1 MTGNMDIS
9 KIISLIMEN
18 PKLIAEISS
27 LAKGEGESTQSEL
40 NVPEKENEAAPEVSI
55 SVSEEK
61 DSAPASAIIHER
73 SHGTRNRSQLLGAL
87 KPYVS
92 KERAQAIDSM
102 LSIVEI
108 LDVMKG
114 R

>member
-1 MTGNMDIS
+1 MTGKPDIS

-18 PKLIAEISS
+18 PKLIEEISA
-27 LAKGEGESTQSEL
+27 LANGDAAKVTPAEEADEAKEA
-40 NVPEKENEAAPEVSI
+40 EKEREEDVEQIKSI
-55 SVSEEK
+55 QS
-61 DSAPASAIIHER
+61 SAPVEDR
-73 SHGTRNRSQLLGAL
+73 VRGGRNRSQLLFAL

-92 KERAQAIDSM
+92 RERAQAIDSM

>member
-1 MTGNMDIS
+1 MTGKPDIS

-18 PKLIAEISS
+18 PKLIEEISA
-27 LAKGEGESTQSEL
+27 LANGDAAKATPAEEA
-40 NVPEKENEAAPEVSI
+40 EKEREEDAEQIKSI
-55 SVSEEK
+55 QS
-61 DSAPASAIIHER
+61 SAPVEDR
-73 SHGTRNRSQLLGAL
+73 VRGGRNRSQLLFAL

-92 KERAQAIDSM
+92 RERAQAIDSM

>member
-1 MTGNMDIS
+1 MSRQTPDIAR
-9 KIISLIMEN
+9 IISLIMEN
-18 PKLIAEISS
+18 PKLIEEISKMTRDDS
-27 LAKGEGESTQSEL
+27 GGD
-40 NVPEKENEAAPEVSI
+40 AAPQEAKP
-55 SVSEEK
+55 E
-61 DSAPASAIIHER
+61 ASDHNNAIETVATVTPITESR
-73 SHGTRNRSQLLGAL
+73 SRGRNRGELLCAL

-114 R
+114 GK

>member
-1 MTGNMDIS
+1 MTPNLDIS
-9 KIISLIMEN
+9 KVIGLIMEN
-18 PKLIAEISS
+18 PKLIEEIST
-27 LAKGEGESTQSEL
+27 LARGSAQE
-40 NVPEKENEAAPEVSI
+40 EKVLEPHLEVENEAVEKK
-55 SVSEEK
+55 SEEPIQE
-61 DSAPASAIIHER
+61 SVESSSMIRER
-73 SHGTRNRSQLLGAL
+73 GYGTKNRSQLLGAL

-92 KERAQAIDSM
+92 RERAQAIDSM

>member
-1 MTGNMDIS
+1 MSRQTPDIAR
-9 KIISLIMEN
+9 IISLIMEN
-18 PKLIAEISS
+18 PKLIEEITKM
-27 LAKGEGESTQSEL
+27 ARDDGVKEDESQEAL
-40 NVPEKENEAAPEVSI
+40 PEVKDQRDVKDAVETAAP
-55 SVSEEK
+55 
-61 DSAPASAIIHER
+61 IIENR
-73 SHGTRNRSQLLGAL
+73 SRGRNRGELLCAL

-114 R
+114 GK

>member
-1 MTGNMDIS
+1 
-9 KIISLIMEN
+9 MEN
-18 PKLIAEISS
+18 PKLIEEISKMTRDDS
-27 LAKGEGESTQSEL
+27 GDDAPQEAKPEASDHNNAIETVATVTPITES
-40 NVPEKENEAAPEVSI
+40 
-55 SVSEEK
+55 
-61 DSAPASAIIHER
+61 R
-73 SHGTRNRSQLLGAL
+73 SRGRNRGELLCAL

-114 R
+114 GK